1 KQNKPKLDNDIDD
14 TILLNEISH
23 AEKNIMHSLLEER
36 KLMLKD
42 LFSGM
47 EEDYRIK
54 KDASVN
60 NDPSIVPKS
69 PKIS

>member
-1 KQNKPKLDNDIDD
+1 
-14 TILLNEISH
+14 NEISN
-23 AEKNIMHSLLEER
+23 AEKDIMLSLLEER
-36 KLMLKD
+36 KLMLRD

-47 EEDYRIK
+47 KEDYRIK